1 MQKFFSIFLI
11 LFSVFFFGQKKYS
24 TNEIMNNYPFNKAS
38 KVKIISYNT
47 DFMSEVPLQLPPT
60 NGLDSLEIKKMI
72 ERQKSPIQ
80 LKDIIGKENL
90 EGIEKM
96 KTLNYTEFFELS
108 KLLYNT
114 CGKYNTN
121 VRRISNCF
129 FPRNALLFYDENDKV
144 FDFLEVCFQCEGVEF
159 YSEKSIVINN
169 MCPNFYP
176 KIEEYFK
183 NKGFAT
189 QYIEEKEE
197 TEEE

>member
-1 MQKFFSIFLI
+1 MMQKFFSIFLI

-24 TNEIMNNYPFNKAS
+24 TNEIMNNYPFNKAT

-47 DFMSEVPLQLPPT
+47 DFMGDMPIPLPPMK
-60 NGLDSLEIKKMI
+60 GMDSVEIKRLI
-72 ERQKSPIQ
+72 ENQKRPIQ

-114 CGKYNTN
+114 CGKYTTN

-129 FPRNALLFYDENDKV
+129 FPRNAVLFYDENDKV
-144 FDFLEVCFQCEGVEF
+144 FDFLEVCFQCDGVEF
-159 YSEKSIVINN
+159 YSEKSIAINN
-169 MCPNFYP
+169 MCDNFYS
-176 KIEEYFK
+176 KIEEYFN
-183 NKGFAT
+183 NKGLAT
-189 QYIEEKEE
+189 QYFEE